1 MTTNGEKEGLLGVM
15 GASQSLEERPRLE
28 AGTRGCQVGGPD
40 SPNDVDQNHKLDQ
53 AEDDAH
59 LLVAHEYHSGSVIL
73 KEESSQFILE
83 PLCHG
88 GPSWGLRTESLAQP
102 LLLR

>member
-1 MTTNGEKEGLLGVM
+1 M
-15 GASQSLEERPRLE
+15 
-28 AGTRGCQVGGPD
+28 AGRGPD
-40 SPNDVDQNHKLDQ
+40 SPNDVDQNHELDQ

-59 LLVAHEYHSGSVIL
+59 LLVAHKHHSGSVIL
-73 KEESSQFILE
+73 KKESSQFILE

-88 GPSWGLRTESLAQP
+88 GPGCGLRTEPLAQP

>member
-1 MTTNGEKEGLLGVM
+1 METERGSLGSW
-15 GASQSLEERPRLE
+15 GISQGPEERPRLG
-28 AGTRGCQVGGPD
+28 AATRGWQVGGPD

-59 LLVAHEYHSGSVIL
+59 LLVAHEHHSGSVVL
-73 KEESSQFILE
+73 KEESRQLILE

-88 GPSWGLRTESLAQP
+88 GPGWGLRTERRAQP